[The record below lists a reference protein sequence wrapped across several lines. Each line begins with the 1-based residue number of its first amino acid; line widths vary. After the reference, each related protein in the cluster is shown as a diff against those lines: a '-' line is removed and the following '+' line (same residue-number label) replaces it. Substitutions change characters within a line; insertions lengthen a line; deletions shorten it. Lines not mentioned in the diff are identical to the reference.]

1 MYQQV
6 PDDEGGRSRALEL
19 QDNIKNPV
27 ELKIVQ
33 VGRGTRQIVA
43 SLSWTVTNLK
53 EAFFDVEM
61 KQDKNIRII
70 FQGKLL
76 QDDSTLEAVGLQ
88 DGAFLH
94 VSICDRSQGM
104 VNNPEDER
112 HNASQ
117 NQFSL
122 DSEEQIPQWLV
133 QARFVREGNNGDFIL
148 GFIMGFFLGV
158 LTLIWVW
165 QRAVPRRQKLGIM
178 LGFGFNLLLGF
189 VQVANGNHPGGQGNG
204 GGATVTNPNDQP
216 GVGH

>member
-6 PDDEGGRSRALEL
+6 PDDEGGRNRAQEL
-19 QDNIKNPV
+19 QENIKDPV

-43 SLSWTVTNLK
+43 SLSWTLANLK
-53 EAFFDVEM
+53 EAFFDAEV
-61 KQDKNIRII
+61 KQGKNIRII
-70 FQGKLL
+70 SQGKLL
-76 QDDSTLEAVGLQ
+76 QDASTLEAVGLR

-94 VSICDRSQGM
+94 VSICERNNGM
-104 VNNPEDER
+104 VNNPADER
-112 HNASQ
+112 HAASQ
-117 NQFSL
+117 SQFTL
-122 DSEEQIPQWLV
+122 DHEEQIPQWLV

-189 VQVANGNHPGGQGNG
+189 VQVANGNHQGQGG
-204 GGATVTNPNDQP
+204 SGGAPVTNPNDQP